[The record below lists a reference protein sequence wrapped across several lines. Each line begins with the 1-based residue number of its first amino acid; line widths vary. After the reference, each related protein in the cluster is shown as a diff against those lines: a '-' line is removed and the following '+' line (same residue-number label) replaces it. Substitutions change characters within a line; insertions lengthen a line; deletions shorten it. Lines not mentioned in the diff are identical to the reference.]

1 MTAPSLHNPP
11 PTAVAFA
18 SRKDYESQLEGLQE
32 QLLGIQLALARSGER
47 AIIVFEGV
55 DASGKGGA
63 IRRITRLMDP
73 RGYRVHAVS
82 APSAE
87 EQSRH
92 YLWRFFRRLPP
103 AGRIAIFD
111 RSWYG
116 RVLVERVE
124 QLASEAAWQRAYR
137 EINELERWLTDDG
150 VRLCKFY
157 LSIDKDEQARRFEA
171 RLRDPMKSWK
181 FTEEDLR
188 NRRQWDA
195 YFTATNEMFAATHT
209 DHAPWELIEAGDKRS
224 ARVAILGKLA
234 AQLGANLAVTPP
246 RPKPDLLAAAAEE
259 LGVALGEGPSQLEN
273 LNE

>member
-11 PTAVAFA
+11 PTAVAFT

-92 YLWRFFRRLPP
+92 YFWRFFRRLPP

-195 YFTATNEMFAATHT
+195 YFTATNEMFAETHT
-209 DHAPWELIEAGDKRS
+209 DYAPWELIEASDKRS
-224 ARVAILGKLA
+224 ARVAILGKLV

-246 RPKPDLLAAAAEE
+246 KPKPDLLAAASAE
-259 LGVALGEGPSQLEN
+259 LGVVLGEGPSQLEN
-273 LNE
+273 PNE